1 MLSEWMRSHTLK
13 HQLKSSKAENNS
25 ILLSANPSTQEE
37 EGWGVGLLKLLIW
50 PHASLLHWN
59 SEMNYSEGNVILNY
73 SQQGLEYLFIS
84 MGWCLCVF
92 THSSHIYTYI
102 CINSKLFNISRRKK
116 KVNYSKRRFMQEK

>member
-13 HQLKSSKAENNS
+13 HQLKSSKAKNNS

-92 THSSHIYTYI
+92 THSSHIYIYI
-102 CINSKLFNISRRKK
+102 YVLIQNYLISLEEK